1 MMPTKKKT
9 TDAIVVLAM
18 RLGLTLTLEAFSL
31 HQLGTVMAI
40 TKLNL
45 NTSTTRR

>member
-1 MMPTKKKT
+1 MMPTKKKIT
-9 TDAIVVLAM
+9 EAIDVLAIK
-18 RLGLTLTLEAFSL
+18 LGFTLTLEAFSL

-45 NTSTTRR
+45 A